1 MCLKAEQKD
10 IEQVENQTEQV
21 HCIASSLRD
30 CGVNKKEGSSG
41 SHLEGGEPL
50 RSTPENDKGM
60 VFFVSPASFLAQRDV
75 HQNKNSA
82 FILHQI
88 VKQNKSFNRLKGL
101 FISAVN

>member
-1 MCLKAEQKD
+1 MCVKAEQKG

-21 HCIASSLRD
+21 HCFASSLRD
-30 CGVNKKEGSSG
+30 CGVNKEGSSG

-60 VFFVSPASFLAQRDV
+60 VFFASPASFLAQRDV